1 MSPAELLTLVH
12 DDLKVFVS
20 TRGGVVSLAADPYNF
35 LEQLAE
41 SPQGFKLVVQWAGDD
56 NRTQSADEGVFA
68 DQLIEIGI
76 SVNTGLTLKP
86 EAALIATRPGGA
98 PALLALVED
107 VRFRIR
113 SMVISRPLQQD
124 CEPRFHYLG
133 AKPVVLPDG
142 VPLRA
147 YSLRLSITAAP
158 TPVGA

>member
-1 MSPAELLTLVH
+1 MTPAELLTLVH

-41 SPQGFKLVVQWAGDD
+41 SPAGFKLVVQWAGDD
-56 NRTQSADEGVFA
+56 NRTGSADEGVFA

-76 SVNTGLTLKP
+76 SAATGLTIRP

-98 PALLALVED
+98 PALLTLVGE
-107 VRFRIR
+107 VSLRIR
-113 SMVISRPLQQD
+113 SMVISRPTQQD

-133 AKPVVLPDG
+133 TQPVVLPDG

-147 YSLRLSITAAP
+147 YALRFSITAAP
-158 TPVGA
+158 TAVGV